1 MRLTGI
7 EFESI
12 VIPFFKTIFK
22 EAGFLVLEVRN
33 QKNGTQNGFD
43 IKITFND
50 LSSIERHLFVE
61 CKYYSTPLKWD
72 EIFRKQLELFD
83 SNQSIDG
90 FILLSPGRDLSNI
103 DENLQHKVTNDIFK
117 FPCEFWTPSHDVKNF
132 FALDVQLFEKI
143 YGNTPTSS
151 INRNE
156 EISKFS
162 ARINNIITR
171 KVKLNNHLPKK
182 NKYSPPE
189 NYIKRKV
196 VQHSEFSPHRALN
209 FSNSINLLEILK
221 IENKIALLGGAGT
234 GKSVELKMLA
244 SELSKDEFPYYPFL
258 IQLDLHTD
266 KPIKEYIDSISNIP
280 QRALVVLLDGLD
292 DVIPNDFEY
301 VRRRIIAFSKEYQHA
316 KVIVSCRS
324 NFYTTI
330 SDNNELNTLDG
341 FNSIILSDLSSEDIQ
356 SYLNLSLP
364 TEKKLFLKQ
373 INTNNLFS
381 LLYIP
386 YYLIKLTEQYTKHK
400 KIANDKISLFEE
412 MISESIQKDV
422 AKYLPQKRKIIEPEV
437 RKMLEKLAFILEYQ
451 GKSTFLW
458 EELQAVFN
466 QQELEII
473 KYISSL
479 LIGDESPKA
488 VWKFNHNN
496 VQEYLSASVVSI
508 LPVKEIRKI
517 IAITPSYVKLKS
529 SWANTTSFIISI
541 VNNNNSIKD
550 SLLKWLIDYNSEI
563 VIKLEPDKL
572 NASLRQSIFK
582 QIFDKYKIKD
592 AQLNHAKYNYSD
604 LSKFAISEDNLKF
617 LCDELKSNNPLNSR
631 LTAINL
637 LYFYDVE
644 SEFIVH
650 KEKVK
655 QLLKEAIFSLQKE
668 FHYPGLHTYFKIFKL
683 TKIEFDEIITHFKL
697 NGDSWVKYI
706 LYQSIHTQDFQDAYI
721 PFVNERVATILEQ
734 GEYSQDRISN
744 ESSELANCIIFAKS
758 VESISVILTFIDN
771 NYSRISHSN
780 YFNKIIGRVITTVT
794 EKLID
799 NEELYKKIENI
810 FIVNDTISYD
820 ENLPYFLKYFE
831 NSNTSFLVFKEIYK
845 RKGVSTFTQIQQL
858 AIIAN
863 TDAINF
869 FVDEF
874 KKKSISINDVT
885 TFQYCLSNH
894 NRKYLTLF
902 NQLANEVEPVPLKE
916 QEDWEK
922 KVQERKDKWSNL
934 LFDKNMFLS
943 AIDQVF
949 IDEQKD
955 VLSYKEVW
963 EIQKTSHDAKYLP
976 VIYDQIRIFDEWES
990 INKYELL
997 NYIENNW
1004 ADYSIAKIIKFMK
1017 HHKDYI
1023 FNQKQISII
1032 VNWCDLKVK
1041 TINFET
1047 ALKSTIES
1055 ITADANAIS
1064 LSFLIRKLNLI
1075 KYDESL
1081 YLSLLSFRKWNDNE
1095 KDIFDFVEEV
1105 VAKDSIIKKVINNI
1119 SNNIADD
1126 IVLDEHFKFCS
1137 KNKLFQV
1144 KDILLQYLNH
1154 QSYTRRVNTLDL
1166 YIELDGDTDKLFPF
1180 LYSFTDN
1187 NLKNLLIKIMI
1198 DKRNK
1203 YVLSYLLSEFKKAPT
1218 PEDKL
1223 EISKF
1228 LIQLQNIKGLKFYIS
1243 FVKNKK
1249 HVPDYSSFENIFQK
1263 LNVLS
1268 ALPFV
1273 LDFYA
1278 LGYDKT
1284 IKQDRFINIKDISIT
1299 AIHSISLYRE
1309 NFKIAKLIYRCY
1321 CSLLKLK
1328 AWFGLIKRPKE
1339 ILNNLNFYFENIEQQ
1354 YYVSKSINITL
1365 EEAINKYQSIS
1376 KNQRN

>member
-1 MRLTGI
+1 MRLTGT

-12 VIPFFKTIFK
+12 VVPFFKTIFK
-22 EAGFLVLEVRN
+22 EAGFLVLDVRN
-33 QKNGTQNGFD
+33 QKSGTQNGFD

-50 LSSIERHLFVE
+50 LSSTERHLFVE

-90 FILLSPGRDLSNI
+90 FVLLSPKRDLSNI
-103 DENLQHKVTNDIFK
+103 DENLQHKVTNDVFK
-117 FPCEFWTPSHDVKNF
+117 FPCEFWTPLHDVKNF
-132 FALDVQLFEKI
+132 FALDVQLFEKV
-143 YGNTPTSS
+143 YGSAPPSA
-151 INRNE
+151 IDRNE
-156 EISKFS
+156 EIAKFS
-162 ARINNIITR
+162 ARINNIID
-171 KVKLNNHLPKK
+171 KKIKLNNHLPKK
-182 NKYSPPE
+182 NKYPPTT
-189 NYIKRKV
+189 NYIKRKIV
-196 VQHSEFSPHRALN
+196 RHAEFSPHRILN
-209 FSNSINLLEILK
+209 SFNSINLLEILK
-221 IENKIALLGGAGT
+221 TENKIALLGGAGT

-244 SELSKDEFPYYPFL
+244 SELSKDESPYYPFL

-280 QRALVVLLDGLD
+280 QPALVVLLDGLD
-292 DVIPNDFEY
+292 DVIPKDFEY
-301 VRRRIIAFSKEYQHA
+301 VRRRIIAFSKEYSQA

-356 SYLNLSLP
+356 GYLNLTLP
-364 TEKKLFLKQ
+364 TEKTLFLKQ
-373 INTNNLFS
+373 INANNLFS

-386 YYLIKLTEQYTKHK
+386 YYLIKLTEQYSKHK

-412 MISESIQKDV
+412 MISESIQNDV
-422 AKYLPQKRKIIEPEV
+422 AKYLPEKRKIIEPEI
-437 RKMLEKLAFILEYQ
+437 RKMLEKLAFTLEYQ
-451 GKSTFLW
+451 GKNTFLW
-458 EELQAVFN
+458 EELQAIFN
-466 QQELEII
+466 QHELEIV
-473 KYISSL
+473 KYMSSL
-479 LIGDESPKA
+479 LIGDDNTKA

-496 VQEYLSASVVSI
+496 IQEYLSASIVSL
-508 LPVKEIRKI
+508 LPRKEIRKI
-517 IAITPSYVKLKS
+517 IALPPSYVKLKS

-550 SLLKWLIDYNSEI
+550 SLLKWLIDYNPEI

-592 AQLNHAKYNYSD
+592 AQLNHAKYNYSE
-604 LSKFAISEDNLKF
+604 LTKFAISEENLKF
-617 LCDELKSNNPLNSR
+617 LCDELDSNNPLNSR
-631 LTAINL
+631 LTVINL

-644 SEFIVH
+644 SEFILH

-655 QLLKEAIFSLQKE
+655 QLLTEAIFSLQKE

-683 TKIEFDEIITHFKL
+683 SKIEFDEILAHFKL
-697 NGDSWVKYI
+697 NDDSWVKYI
-706 LYQSIHTQDFQDAYI
+706 LYQSIHTQDFQDVYI
-721 PFVNERVATILEQ
+721 SFVIEQITALLEQ
-734 GEYSQDRISN
+734 GEYSQDRLSN
-744 ESSELANCIIFAKS
+744 ESSELANCIIWAKS
-758 VESISVILTFIDN
+758 VESISAILTFIDN
-771 NYSRISHSN
+771 NYSRISHSS
-780 YFNKIIGRVITTVT
+780 YFNKIIGRVITTVS
-794 EKLID
+794 EKLTD
-799 NEELYKKIENI
+799 NTDLYKKIENI
-810 FIVNDTISYD
+810 FIVNDAISYD

-831 NSNTSFLVFKEIYK
+831 DSNTSFLVFKEIYK
-845 RKGVSTFTQIQQL
+845 RNGVSTFTQIQQL

-863 TDAINF
+863 IESINF
-869 FVDEF
+869 FVEEF
-874 KKKSISINDVT
+874 KNKLISINDIT
-885 TFQYCLSNH
+885 AFQYCLGNH

-916 QEDWEK
+916 QEDWDK
-922 KVQERKDKWSNL
+922 KIQERKDKWCSL
-934 LFDKNMFLS
+934 LFDKSMFLS
-943 AIDQVF
+943 AIEQVF
-949 IDEQKD
+949 IDEGKD
-955 VLSYKEVW
+955 TLTYKEVW

-976 VIYDQIRIFDEWES
+976 IIYDQIRVFDERES
-990 INKYELL
+990 IDKNELL

-1023 FNQKQISII
+1023 FNKEQIVII

-1047 ALKSTIES
+1047 ALTSTVES
-1055 ITADANAIS
+1055 TSADPNAIR

-1095 KDIFDFVEEV
+1095 KDIFEFVEEV
-1105 VAKDSIIKKVINNI
+1105 VAKDNLIKKVINNI

-1126 IVLDEHFKFCS
+1126 IVLGEHLKFCS

-1144 KDILLQYLNH
+1144 KDLLLPYLSH
-1154 QSYTRRVNTLDL
+1154 QSYTRRVNIIEL

-1180 LYSFTDN
+1180 LYSFTDKH
-1187 NLKNLLIKIMI
+1187 LKSFLIKKLI
-1198 DKRNK
+1198 DKKNK
-1203 YVLSYLLSEFKKAPT
+1203 HILGYLLSEFKKAST
-1218 PEDKL
+1218 SEEKL

-1228 LIQLQNIKGLKFYIS
+1228 LIQLQNIKGLRFYIS
-1243 FVKNKK
+1243 FVKDKK
-1249 HVPDYSSFENIFQK
+1249 YVPDYSSFENIFQK

-1268 ALPFV
+1268 ALPFI
-1273 LDFYA
+1273 LGFYS

-1284 IKQDRFINIKDISIT
+1284 IKQDNFINIKDICAT
-1299 AIHSISLYRE
+1299 AIHSISLHRD
-1309 NFKIAKLIYRCY
+1309 NFKISKFIFGCY
-1321 CSLLKLK
+1321 SYLLKLK
-1328 AWFGLIKRPKE
+1328 AWFGLVKKPTE
-1339 ILNNLNFYFENIEQQ
+1339 ILNNLNFQFENIEQQ
-1354 YYVSKSINITL
+1354 YYVRKSIDITL
-1365 EEAINKYQSIS
+1365 EEALNKYMSI
-1376 KNQRN
+1376 KNLQN